1 VLRVAGLSGAE
12 DKAAN
17 LRLMSFQ
24 ILSFAAPLLWCV
36 FACCRFFSIALSF
49 TFCDS
54 SFRYASRRHL
64 ISLSATR

>member
-49 TFCDS
+49 TFCD
-54 SFRYASRRHL
+54 
-64 ISLSATR
+64 